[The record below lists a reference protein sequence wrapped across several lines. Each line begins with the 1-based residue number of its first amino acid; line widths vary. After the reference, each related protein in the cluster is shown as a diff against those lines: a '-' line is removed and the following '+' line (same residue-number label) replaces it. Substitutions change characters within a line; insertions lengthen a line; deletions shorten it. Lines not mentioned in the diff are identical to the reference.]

1 RVEVEAVTTVEPSVR
16 VLDCGVV
23 AAVEL
28 PRDASE
34 RETGNEIVISEEGP
48 EDSESDEDRSSEVP
62 IHDGAGLRA
71 GRASPEVGEAA
82 VGTGER
88 KTEVAVMKETPLPLL
103 VRSKGTDTVSL
114 GREKAGLSEG
124 LSGLLPPVV
133 GVAHVLSDGLSEDK
147 PPPPEER
154 SPAEVEST
162 VFENVAVRL
171 SENPEIGESE
181 TFVCA
186 VRGFEDRA
194 FPGEASPALK
204 RSLARQV
211 LYQQL
216 SEWFRP
222 DSDAVGVPQ
231 REKTFPPGEVSETED
246 VEPFRDKVPEL
257 DLGRARTWVHNAPC
271 GTLLR
276 ESDVDDVMQKMK
288 EYDHLNSS
296 AIWRILRRR
305 RARPGEQ
312 SAVPVARK
320 RRRHVCFDC
329 SSLFSERSEAMTS
342 LSSRPDEED
351 DLSHYVSVVRPD
363 EDDEERP

>member
-1 RVEVEAVTTVEPSVR
+1 M
-16 VLDCGVV
+16 
-23 AAVEL
+23 
-28 PRDASE
+28 
-34 RETGNEIVISEEGP
+34 NEIVISEEGP

-71 GRASPEVGEAA
+71 GRASPEVGDAA

-103 VRSKGTDTVSL
+103 DEV
-114 GREKAGLSEG
+114 
-124 LSGLLPPVV
+124 LPPVV

-162 VFENVAVRL
+162 VSENVTVGL

-186 VRGFEDRA
+186 VRGFEERA

-204 RSLARQV
+204 RSLARQA

-231 REKTFPPGEVSETED
+231 REKTFPPGEVSTTED
-246 VEPFRDKVPEL
+246 VEPFRDKVPDL
-257 DLGRARTWVHNAPC
+257 DLGRA
-271 GTLLR
+271 
-276 ESDVDDVMQKMK
+276 
-288 EYDHLNSS
+288 
-296 AIWRILRRR
+296 
-305 RARPGEQ
+305 
-312 SAVPVARK
+312 
-320 RRRHVCFDC
+320 
-329 SSLFSERSEAMTS
+329 
-342 LSSRPDEED
+342 
-351 DLSHYVSVVRPD
+351 
-363 EDDEERP
+363 